1 MFAPQRTTGPLLGL
15 PRHLL
20 PTTAWLCASRHSA
33 PARVAPHFCGAMLGV
48 KSVVVS
54 QLVGGGRLAAGCP
67 SRRSLTT
74 AALRPARTGRPL
86 PAAPQAAAAAPAAAA
101 AVYEVGKGIHLLE
114 RSECSGSSSS
124 GCRCLYL
131 HGPPSLGAILPPPL
145 LVRPQRA
152 WPPALP
158 PLLAFSSARQHRTR
172 TLGDQPPTRSCRRPP
187 VFPWWTL

>member
-1 MFAPQRTTGPLLGL
+1 MPKL
-15 PRHLL
+15 PRGSCSPLNAQLVRFSGCLGTFYRRRLGCALL
-20 PTTAWLCASRHSA
+20 ATRHSA
-33 PARVAPHFCGAMLGV
+33 PARVAPHFRGARLGM

-54 QLVGGGRLAAGCP
+54 QLVGGGRLAPSGP

-74 AALRPARTGRPL
+74 PALRPARTGRPL

-145 LVRPQRA
+145 LVRPNV
-152 WPPALP
+152 PG
-158 PLLAFSSARQHRTR
+158 PLR
-172 TLGDQPPTRSCRRPP
+172 CRLCDEKR
-187 VFPWWTL
+187 